1 MKTAHKISDYDQ
13 QAIDFLEA
21 TGTTLKIDYLYTG
34 RYFHNDTDKRDIY
47 QFTLTNSRGT
57 YSAKFGDSLNNT
69 KFNAFVTR
77 KLSLN
82 YKEEYD
88 FCKANK
94 IRVSAGGYITRQK
107 RREPGAYDI
116 LSCLDT
122 YCQDT
127 FEDFCAEYGY

>member
-1 MKTAHKISDYDQ
+1 M
-13 QAIDFLEA
+13 
-21 TGTTLKIDYLYTG
+21 
-34 RYFHNDTDKRDIY
+34 
-47 QFTLTNSRGT
+47 TNSRGT

-116 LSCLDT
+116 LACLDT

-127 FEDFCAEYGY
+127 FEDFCAEYGYEDQPLTEHGNILRTYMAVKDQCKGLRRIFNESQLELLADIN